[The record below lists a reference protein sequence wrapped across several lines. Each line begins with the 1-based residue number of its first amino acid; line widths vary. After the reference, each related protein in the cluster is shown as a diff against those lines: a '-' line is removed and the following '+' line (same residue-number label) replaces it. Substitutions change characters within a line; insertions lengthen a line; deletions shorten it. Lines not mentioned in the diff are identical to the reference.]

1 MHLGQFLYFIQAK
14 YILVSRYKKDDDEK
28 IERHFSVAFHAD
40 SSLDLR

>member
-1 MHLGQFLYFIQAK
+1 MHLGQFLSFIQAK